1 MLDRVARLVLPQK
14 PQEPLIFSFYYEYID
29 YLAYYGFTDPE
40 EIAREEDKRRR
51 QAAKN
56 VTNAMNLLDDED
68 ADDID
73 LAPEEG
79 GGQGINRFANMMK
92 NMTTRIEMF
101 N

>member
-1 MLDRVARLVLPQK
+1 
-14 PQEPLIFSFYYEYID
+14 
-29 YLAYYGFTDPE
+29 
-40 EIAREEDKRRR
+40 
-51 QAAKN
+51 
-56 VTNAMNLLDDED
+56 MNLLDDED
-68 ADDID
+68 ADDVD